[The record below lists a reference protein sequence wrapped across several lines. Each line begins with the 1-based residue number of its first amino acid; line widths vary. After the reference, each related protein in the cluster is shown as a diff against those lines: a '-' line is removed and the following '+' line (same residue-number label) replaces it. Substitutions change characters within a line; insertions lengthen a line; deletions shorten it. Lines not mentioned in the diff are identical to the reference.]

1 MKYMG
6 SKRKY
11 WKDIV
16 PIIQSYIKENNI
28 EVFIDAFTGGA
39 NLIRHIEA
47 PIKIGNDLS
56 FSLIGLHK

>member
-16 PIIQSYIKENNI
+16 PIIQRYINEHNI
-28 EVFIDAFTGGA
+28 EVFIDAFVGAA
-39 NLIRHIEA
+39 NL
-47 PIKIGNDLS
+47 S
-56 FSLIGLHK
+56 